1 MKFIYSLLLLGGMLT
16 VAMIT
21 ANWGVD
27 FSKLT
32 RSRPDVRVTW
42 HLPEVSGGHASVDR
56 KGMTRTLSIL
66 EREAAALQSAELLV
80 DRKLPTASTRL
91 DGVPPK
97 QARYRIHLVLADGT
111 RLETRERQS
120 DWNHLDANM
129 ARTVEHSLR
138 EYREL
143 RKKHDLRGP
152 IREIKNF

>member
-1 MKFIYSLLLLGGMLT
+1 
-16 VAMIT
+16 
-21 ANWGVD
+21 
-27 FSKLT
+27 
-32 RSRPDVRVTW
+32 
-42 HLPEVSGGHASVDR
+42 
-56 KGMTRTLSIL
+56 MTRTLSIL